1 MPDIDAALIQ
11 IHHETTQVVCIA
23 EFYAKPDKIDDLIA
37 AMHPLM
43 EPTRKEPGCIRY
55 ELNQRQDDRR
65 WITYVEKWKDRQ
77 AFDEH
82 CAMPYITHF
91 FNDVQPGLV
100 ETFDVKLY
108 HELLP

>member
-1 MPDIDAALIQ
+1 MIR
-11 IHHETTQVVCIA
+11 HEKTEVVCVA
-23 EFYAKPDKIDDLIA
+23 EFYAKEGKTDELIA

-43 EPTRKEPGCIRY
+43 EPTHKEPGCIRY
-55 ELNQRQDDRR
+55 ELNQRQDDPR
-65 WITYVEKWKDRQ
+65 WITYVEKWKDKK
-77 AFDEH
+77 AFDDH

-100 ETFDVKLY
+100 ETFEVKLY

>member
-1 MPDIDAALIQ
+1 MIK
-11 IHHETTQVVCIA
+11 HETTQVVCVA
-23 EFYAKPDKIDDLIA
+23 EFYAKEDKVDELIA

-43 EPTRKEPGCIRY
+43 EPTHKEPGCIRY
-55 ELNQRQDDRR
+55 ELNQRQDDSR
-65 WITYVEKWKDRQ
+65 WITYVEKWTDKK

-82 CAMPYITHF
+82 CAMSYITHF

-100 ETFDVKLY
+100 EHFEVKLY